1 MDRGLR
7 IPLSPREQAALLRVA
22 QGSVRHQDLA
32 REHRR
37 RLKRLALIQEID
49 GKLALTEIGR
59 ARTASMD
66 RRQGVTLA

>member
-7 IPLSPREQAALLRVA
+7 VPLSPREETALKRVT
-22 QGSVRHQDLA
+22 QGGLQHHDLA
-32 REHRR
+32 RECRR

-59 ARTASMD
+59 ART
-66 RRQGVTLA
+66 RRWIADKV

>member
-7 IPLSPREQAALLRVA
+7 VPLSPREEAALRRVA
-22 QGSVRHQDLA
+22 QGNLRHRDLT

-37 RLKRLALIQEID
+37 RLKQLALILEID

-59 ARTASMD
+59 ARAASMD
-66 RRQGVTLA
+66 HRQGVTLA